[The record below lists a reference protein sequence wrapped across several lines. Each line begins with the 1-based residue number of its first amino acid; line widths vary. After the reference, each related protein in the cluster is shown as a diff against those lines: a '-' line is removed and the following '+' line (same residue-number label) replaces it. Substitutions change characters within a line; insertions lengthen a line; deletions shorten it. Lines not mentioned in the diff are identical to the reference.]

1 VTVRLPADP
10 VRSVAFEALR
20 AVREKDAYA
29 NLVLPG
35 LLASRK
41 LEARDA
47 AFATE
52 LVYGTLR
59 ALGTYDAILGD
70 CVDRPLDKLDPAVL
84 DVLRLGT
91 HQLLATRVGSHAAVD
106 ESVKL
111 VREKVGHGPT
121 GLVNAVLRKVA
132 VRDFAAWC
140 APVRRRSDRSLVADA
155 QPSPLDRRGI
165 P

>member
-121 GLVNAVLRKVA
+121 GLVNAVLRM
-132 VRDFAAWC
+132 VRC
-140 APVRRRSDRSLVADA
+140 GRAPVRRRSDRSLVADA